1 MLLLYYRMKKIQ
13 NLNEIMLLTQR
24 ISLSMMTMPTP
35 AWSLLVM
42 NTQPIRI
49 SDLNVAT
56 FIMTFCFPILMFSFT
71 PLQNQKV
78 FSGKLIKKNSVYGL
92 QVTPP
97 AGVPT
102 KYSLKYSSAVIETVI
117 KRLDTDDFISVQ
129 GDESTTSNTEKTL
142 TISSINYVGLNVL
155 IGTWQGDDK
164 VCYNFKNFTTLYI
177 FNRTSSGACAMPL
190 NTKDSLVIRKMN
202 YFVNPDDLVWTLLIS
217 NIKTQY
223 AAELFIN
230 NTKTVQLN
238 LFDEQTGAIFR
249 KTILRR

>member
-13 NLNEIMLLTQR
+13 NLNKIMLLMR
-24 ISLSMMTMPTP
+24 CVPLGLMTTSSP
-35 AWSLLVM
+35 AWSLFVM
-42 NTQPIRI
+42 KTQPIRI
-49 SDLNVAT
+49 TDFNVAT
-56 FIMTFCFPILMFSFT
+56 FIMTFCFPILMFSFS

-78 FSGKLIKKNSVYGL
+78 FNGKLIKKNSVYCL

-97 AGVPT
+97 TGVPT

-129 GDESTTSNTEKTL
+129 GDESSTSNTEKTL

-155 IGTWQGDDK
+155 IGAWLGDDK

-177 FNRTSSGACAMPL
+177 FNRNSSGTCVMPL
-190 NTKDSLVIRKMN
+190 NTTDSLIIRKMN

-230 NTKTVQLN
+230 NTKTLQLN